1 MNRAFSPEAAD
12 AFQRDGVVLI
22 RGAFGPE
29 WLSRLRAIVDSILEE
44 PGLWTSNTGDQGRG
58 AGRSLDARYLWRG
71 NEAVRSFVFDSGV
84 ADLVGQAMG
93 CEELR
98 FYFDH
103 WFVKEPGAKT
113 STPWHQDV
121 SYWPFTGQQIA
132 SLWLPLTE
140 VDRASS
146 GLELVKG
153 SHRGGQC
160 YKPRRFVAS
169 DEKSDWIHDADGETL
184 PDIEAERDRHDIF
197 SEPMQPGDAL
207 IFSAWIIHAAP
218 SNTSERTRAAVS
230 TRWLGDD
237 VRWRPHPAADPTVR
251 QEDVSITPGELARD
265 DDAFPVV
272 WMRRSGFDRHS

>member
-44 PGLWTSNTGDQGRG
+44 PGPWTSDTGDQGRG

-71 NEAVRSFVFDSGV
+71 NDAVRSFVFDSGV

-113 STPWHQDV
+113 STPWHQE
-121 SYWPFTGQQIA
+121 SRPATG
-132 SLWLPLTE
+132 PPTGH
-140 VDRASS
+140 RAS
-146 GLELVKG
+146 
-153 SHRGGQC
+153 C
-160 YKPRRFVAS
+160 
-169 DEKSDWIHDADGETL
+169 
-184 PDIEAERDRHDIF
+184 
-197 SEPMQPGDAL
+197 
-207 IFSAWIIHAAP
+207 
-218 SNTSERTRAAVS
+218 
-230 TRWLGDD
+230 
-237 VRWRPHPAADPTVR
+237 
-251 QEDVSITPGELARD
+251 
-265 DDAFPVV
+265 
-272 WMRRSGFDRHS
+272 